1 MNLRALLPIAAA
13 LGAVGYVAGALAQQ
27 PIAIATPPSGSIYN
41 STAAAIGKVLG
52 EKAGLRMTLQ
62 ALGGSSQYLPI
73 VNAGEVPFGI
83 ANVYETSLAVTGE
96 DYFKGRPTKELRTVA
111 VLYPLRNTI
120 FVKKDSKYKKL
131 ADLKGA
137 RGPVGFTNQKI
148 LTAVTNAALA
158 PGGITLDDVEGV
170 NVSNIIANSNAFK
183 EGRTD
188 FFVFALGSAPVREAD
203 AAVGGKNGVN
213 LDGYKNIVGVFNQ
226 PRFVLLDFEV
236 LRTLPAEEVL
246 CGVAEIVKHALVG
259 ELGMFDYLE
268 RRWRRLLALERAVV
282 EEVVGQSVSF
292 KARVVSADEK
302 EAGGRRILNFGH
314 TLAHALEKTAGVS
327 HGEAVG
333 MGMAFAARV
342 SEARGLLSTAE
353 AGRIEALLRKVGL
366 PAEKPAA
373 TGALFEAVGKD
384 KKREGGALHF
394 VLLAGIG
401 RPVITKLTLEQLYG
415 YIHDLC

>member
-1 MNLRALLPIAAA
+1 MHVYNSISGEDSRTACRFDGNFTTEEGIMNLRALLPIAAA

-203 AAVGGKNGVN
+203 AAVGCIRALTVENTPASLAAARKHVPVAYLYYDKPSTGNAGLLEPGYIVSYGVN
-213 LDGYKNIVGVFNQ
+213 LVASTKTPDDVVYKV
-226 PRFVLLDFEV
+226 
-236 LRTLPAEEVL
+236 
-246 CGVAEIVKHALVG
+246 VKA
-259 ELGMFDYLE
+259 
-268 RRWRRLLALERAVV
+268 
-282 EEVVGQSVSF
+282 
-292 KARVVSADEK
+292 
-302 EAGGRRILNFGH
+302 
-314 TLAHALEKTAGVS
+314 
-327 HGEAVG
+327 
-333 MGMAFAARV
+333 
-342 SEARGLLSTAE
+342 
-353 AGRIEALLRKVGL
+353 
-366 PAEKPAA
+366 
-373 TGALFEAVGKD
+373 
-384 KKREGGALHF
+384 
-394 VLLAGIG
+394 
-401 RPVITKLTLEQLYG
+401 
-415 YIHDLC
+415 IHDNAAALGEVFPPLRMLDTKTMAQEVPGVEYHSGAAKYYKEIGQWPPKKL